1 MTDKLAII
9 YDTANVLHRIANN
22 IIEPENIYYPLLIP
36 GPNITIGIMPI
47 FKKDLSKL
55 KGADCFL
62 EKIKNI
68 DKKMLS
74 KLPIPKETKYFE
86 IFNPNF
92 FMLKLRN
99 LRIESGDGDGDE
111 IATLTPKGRI
121 ISTLFM
127 KNDIKMRRLTKEE
140 RNELSKLVEK
150 SSKCKNASIEEVLK
164 DMEYYIFPFVKL
176 LKEHKYSILLI
187 SSDQCFL
194 EIAKEKEEVE
204 ILQTED
210 LKDLIKVLEKIKQ
223 ILN

>member
-1 MTDKLAII
+1 M
-9 YDTANVLHRIANN
+9 
-22 IIEPENIYYPLLIP
+22 
-36 GPNITIGIMPI
+36 
-47 FKKDLSKL
+47 
-55 KGADCFL
+55 
-62 EKIKNI
+62 
-68 DKKMLS
+68 
-74 KLPIPKETKYFE
+74 
-86 IFNPNF
+86 FNPNF
-92 FMLKLRN
+92 LKPKLHN
-99 LRIESGDGDGDE
+99 LQIKSGDGDGDG
-111 IATLTPKGRI
+111 IATLTPKGGI
-121 ISTLFM
+121 ISILFM
-127 KNDIKMRRLTKEE
+127 KNDIKMRRLAKEE
-140 RNELSKLVEK
+140 RNELSRLVEK